1 MKFMNCFLLGG
12 LLFFSTQTTKSEEIF
27 VTDAD
32 IKNHTKWTADNV
44 YMLSGFVYVESG
56 ETLTIEAG
64 TVIKGMPGQ
73 GDGASALIVAQG
85 GKIYANGTRNNPI
98 IFTALSD
105 DLADSADLGPSDK
118 GLWGGLI
125 VLGKARLNSP
135 SAVEQNGFIVD
146 NIEGIPVTDIR
157 GEFGGNDDNDNSGV
171 VRYVSIRHGGSV
183 IGADNEIN
191 GLTLGGVGRGTTVE
205 YVEVFANKD
214 DGIEFFGG
222 TVNTSNMVSAFCGDD
237 AFDWDQGYRGNNK
250 YWFVIQD
257 ESGDNALELDG
268 DVDDFTKMPL
278 TQGSVQ
284 FSTFIGAN
292 SNRCIRARENTGL
305 HFYNNIVTDYKNGI
319 KVDSNAEGRLLD
331 GGIEFKNSI
340 FSNVT
345 TLSNDVAEWIFEDTE
360 LNLTV
365 SDVGVVSVSRTQSS
379 SLDPR
384 SLSDNGYGAF
394 EPNKPLWTNG
404 WSFLYNGGFTVK
416 EVTNVEVVDYT
427 PTIQQGWSIVGVP
440 YNKNYTVSELFG
452 NTPITVYYWDGSS
465 FSINTF
471 DIDFEEWD
479 EPNQQLKAGAGVW
492 ILND

>member
-1 MKFMNCFLLGG
+1 MKLINSFLLGG
-12 LLFFSTQTTKSEEIF
+12 LLLLSTQTTKSEEIF

-44 YMLSGFVYVESG
+44 YMLAGFVYVEKG
-56 ETLTIEAG
+56 EALTIEAG

-105 DLADSADLGPSDK
+105 DLTDSADLGPSDK

-125 VLGKARLNSP
+125 ILGKARLNSP

-157 GEFGGNDDNDNSGV
+157 GEFGGDDDNDNSGV
-171 VRYVSIRHGGSV
+171 IRYVSIRHGGSV

-250 YWFVIQD
+250 YWF
-257 ESGDNALELDG
+257 
-268 DVDDFTKMPL
+268 
-278 TQGSVQ
+278 
-284 FSTFIGAN
+284 
-292 SNRCIRARENTGL
+292 C
-305 HFYNNIVTDYKNGI
+305 
-319 KVDSNAEGRLLD
+319 LLYT
-331 GGIEFKNSI
+331 SP
-340 FSNVT
+340 S
-345 TLSNDVAEWIFEDTE
+345 
-360 LNLTV
+360 
-365 SDVGVVSVSRTQSS
+365 
-379 SLDPR
+379 PR
-384 SLSDNGYGAF
+384 D
-394 EPNKPLWTNG
+394 
-404 WSFLYNGGFTVK
+404 
-416 EVTNVEVVDYT
+416 
-427 PTIQQGWSIVGVP
+427 
-440 YNKNYTVSELFG
+440 
-452 NTPITVYYWDGSS
+452 
-465 FSINTF
+465 
-471 DIDFEEWD
+471 
-479 EPNQQLKAGAGVW
+479 
-492 ILND
+492 